1 MFSLVEPSRSRAVS
15 RLALLA
21 ALSAGLA
28 GCSSDFSRM
37 TENPWTSKPQASH
50 QGSAGSNEVTGSVR
64 QQSAPTARVESQP
77 LAAPT
82 YGGGSGMGSYN
93 PPPAAQPAPAQRPE
107 YTGSI
112 SPPPRQAQPAQ
123 SWSWDG
129 GTAVIVAQGETIDTI
144 SRRHHVPASAILQA
158 NNMSHAGLLQPGQ
171 RLVIPRLAA
180 ASNAAAPQTRVAG
193 PAYAPPQR
201 SGNAHVAA
209 PGETIYSLARH
220 YRLTPMAI
228 AKANNVGLGHQ
239 LKVGERIII
248 PGNTQRIALPPQP
261 AVRPQPQV
269 QAQPAPQP
277 QQQKVAAVRPEPTP
291 GIKQAPKAQQV
302 EPTANARVITPAADP
317 VPETPTG
324 TTGNQSAAA
333 PSFRWPVRGKV
344 ITGFGPK
351 SGGGQN
357 DGINVAVP
365 EGTAIKAAEDG
376 VVAYAGNELKGYGN
390 LVLVR
395 HPNGFVTAYAHAS
408 ELAVK
413 KGETIKR
420 GQVIGK
426 AGATG
431 NVSSPQLHFEVRKG
445 ATPVDPAQ
453 YLTGG

>member
-15 RLALLA
+15 RLALAA
-21 ALSAGLA
+21 ALSAGIA

-37 TENPWTSKPQASH
+37 TENPWGSKPQASH

-64 QQSAPTARVESQP
+64 QQSAPTGQVESQP

-93 PPPAAQPAPAQRPE
+93 PPRAAQAAPPPPRPE

-112 SPPPRQAQPAQ
+112 STAPPRQPAQ

-129 GTAVIVAQGETIDTI
+129 GTAVVVAQGETVETI
-144 SRRHHVPASAILQA
+144 SRRHGVPPHAILQA
-158 NNMSHAGLLQPGQ
+158 NNMTHAGQLQPGQ
-171 RLVIPRLAA
+171 RLVIPRLAGA
-180 ASNAAAPQTRVAG
+180 PNASPPQTRVAG
-193 PAYAPPQR
+193 PSYSPA
-201 SGNAHVAA
+201 SGNGHVVA

-220 YRLTPMAI
+220 YRLSPMAI
-228 AKANNVGLGHQ
+228 AKANNVGLAHR
-239 LKVGERIII
+239 LRAGERVVI
-248 PGNTQRIALPPQP
+248 PGNGPR
-261 AVRPQPQV
+261 V
-269 QAQPAPQP
+269 AQPAQPKVQP
-277 QQQKVAAVRPEPTP
+277 QAQAAPPPQKFAAARPETTP
-291 GIKQAPKAQQV
+291 GVKQQAKVQQV
-302 EPTANARVITPAADP
+302 EPPANARVITPAADP

-324 TTGNQSAAA
+324 TTGNQSTAA
-333 PSFRWPVRGKV
+333 PSFRWPVRGRV

-351 SGGGQN
+351 TSGGQN

-365 EGTAIKAAEDG
+365 EGTPIKAAEDG

-395 HPNGFVTAYAHAS
+395 HSNGFVTAYAHAS
-408 ELAVK
+408 ELSVK

-431 NVSSPQLHFEVRKG
+431 NVTSPQLHFEVRKG
-445 ATPVDPAQ
+445 ATPVDPTQ